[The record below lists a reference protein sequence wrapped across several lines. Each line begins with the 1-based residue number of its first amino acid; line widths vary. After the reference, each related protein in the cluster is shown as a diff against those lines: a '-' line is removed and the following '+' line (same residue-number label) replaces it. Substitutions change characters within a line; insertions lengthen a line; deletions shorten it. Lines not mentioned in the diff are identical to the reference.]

1 MKRRAI
7 SLLLAVCM
15 MCGLLTVGASAAS
28 SDTTGAVETMK
39 ALGIMVGDETGD
51 MNLDGNVTRAQF
63 VKMMT
68 AASTYRDSV
77 GSGYG
82 YSLFKDVK
90 SDHWASEYIKLAVE
104 QGWIT
109 GYVDGTFRPN
119 NTVTLEEACTALLRM
134 LGYDSSSLAGTFPT
148 AQLSKASAVGL
159 LDGMTATR
167 GQQLTRSDCVSL
179 FNNLLTAE
187 TSDSAVYAT
196 TLGYTVTN
204 GEVDYSALVTANTK
218 GPYVS
223 EGGSVNLPFGTENIT
238 VYYDGSLSTL
248 SEVENYD
255 VYYYNTNLRT
265 VWVYNDRVTGTITGV
280 SPSNTAPTS
289 VTVAGNEYAVTTS
302 TASYKLSTQGEYQA
316 GDIVTLLLGMDGDAV
331 DVVSASAGSSSGTYY
346 GVVVSSEKDGG
357 DSDSASVRNII
368 QVACTDGSVRTFY
381 TNGSATVGR
390 LVTVTADED
399 GASIRALSSKS
410 VSGTVNSA
418 ATKLGTLNF
427 ADDVEILDTDSDGGY
442 VRIYPSRLAG
452 VKLSDNDVRYY
463 ELDRNGDICRL
474 ILDEVTGDTATYGF
488 ITEANNVSSDMSAS
502 GTYSYIMNGTAGTI
516 SSSTKSFNVD
526 EGGAAF
532 HYDTDGN
539 VTSIKN
545 LSSVRLTELYDLYAR
560 ASDDTR
566 YDLASDVQ
574 VLLKNGD
581 DYYASTLS
589 AINTDDY
596 QLTGWYD
603 NLGYSAGEQI
613 RIIVAVEK

>member
-7 SLLLAVCM
+7 SLLLAACM

-28 SDTTGAVETMK
+28 SDATGAVETMK
-39 ALGIMVGDETGD
+39 ALGIMVGDETGN
-51 MNLDGNVTRAQF
+51 MNLSGNVTRAQF

-77 GSGYG
+77 GAGYG

-167 GQQLTRSDCVSL
+167 GQKLTRSDCVSL

-187 TSDSAVYAT
+187 TSEGAVYAT

-204 GEVDYSALVTANTK
+204 GEVDYSALVAANTK

-223 EGGSVNLPFGTENIT
+223 QNGSVNLPFGTQNIT
-238 VYYDGSLSTL
+238 VYYDGNASELSAIE
-248 SEVENYD
+248 SYD
-255 VYYYNTNLRT
+255 VYYYNENLRT
-265 VWVYNDRVTGTITGV
+265 VWVYNDRITGTITAV
-280 SPSNTAPTS
+280 APNQAAPTS
-289 VTVAGNEYAVTTS
+289 VTVAGNTYDVTTS
-302 TASYKLSTQGEYQA
+302 TASYKLSSQGQFQA
-316 GDIVTLLLGMDGDAV
+316 GDIVTLLLGMNGDAV
-331 DVVSASAGSSSGTYY
+331 DVINPTESRGTYY

-357 DSDSASVRNII
+357 DSDSASVRNIV
-368 QVACTDGSVRTFY
+368 QVACTDGAVRTFY
-381 TNGSATVGR
+381 TSGSTTVGR

-399 GASIRALSSKS
+399 GATIRALSNKS
-410 VSGTVNSA
+410 ISGTVNSA
-418 ATKLGTLNF
+418 ATKLGTLDF
-427 ADDVEILDTDSDGGY
+427 ADNVEILDTDSDGGY

-452 VKLSDNDVRYY
+452 VKLSGDDVRYY
-463 ELDRNGDICRL
+463 ELDKNGDICRM
-474 ILDEVTGDTATYGF
+474 ILDEVTGDTASYGF
-488 ITEANNVSSDMSAS
+488 ITDAKNLSGDMSAS
-502 GTYSYIMNGTAGTI
+502 GTYSYIMNGKAGTI
-516 SSSTKSFNVD
+516 SSGTKSFNVE

-545 LSSVRLTELYDLYAR
+545 LSSVKLTELHDLYAK
-560 ASDDTR
+560 ADNTR
-566 YDLASDVQ
+566 YELASNVQ

-581 DYYASTLS
+581 AYYASTLS
-589 AINTDDY
+589 AINTKDY

-603 NLGYSAGEQI
+603 NAGYSAGKQI
-613 RIIVAVEK
+613 RIIIAVER

>member
-7 SLLLAVCM
+7 SLLLAACM

-28 SDTTGAVETMK
+28 SDATGAVETMK
-39 ALGIMVGDETGD
+39 ALGIMVGDETGN
-51 MNLDGNVTRAQF
+51 MNLSGNVTRAQF

-77 GSGYG
+77 GAGYG

-167 GQQLTRSDCVSL
+167 GQKLTRSDCVSL

-187 TSDSAVYAT
+187 TSEGAVYAT

-204 GEVDYSALVTANTK
+204 GEVDYSALVAANTK

-223 EGGSVNLPFGTENIT
+223 QNGSVNLPFGTQNIT
-238 VYYDGSLSTL
+238 VYYDGNASELSAIE
-248 SEVENYD
+248 SYD
-255 VYYYNTNLRT
+255 VYYYNENLRT
-265 VWVYNDRVTGTITGV
+265 VWVYNDRITGTITAV
-280 SPSNTAPTS
+280 APNQAAPTS
-289 VTVAGNEYAVTTS
+289 VTVAGNTYDVTTS
-302 TASYKLSTQGEYQA
+302 TASYKLSSQGQFQA
-316 GDIVTLLLGMDGDAV
+316 GDIVTLLLGMNGDVV
-331 DVVSASAGSSSGTYY
+331 DVINPTESRGTYY

-357 DSDSASVRNII
+357 DSDSASVRNIV

-381 TNGSATVGR
+381 TSGSTTVGR

-399 GASIRALSSKS
+399 GATIRALSNKS
-410 VSGTVNSA
+410 ISGTVNSA
-418 ATKLGTLNF
+418 ATKLGTLDF
-427 ADDVEILDTDSDGGY
+427 ADNVEILDTDSDGGY

-452 VKLSDNDVRYY
+452 VKLSGDDVR
-463 ELDRNGDICRL
+463 
-474 ILDEVTGDTATYGF
+474 
-488 ITEANNVSSDMSAS
+488 
-502 GTYSYIMNGTAGTI
+502 
-516 SSSTKSFNVD
+516 
-526 EGGAAF
+526 
-532 HYDTDGN
+532 
-539 VTSIKN
+539 
-545 LSSVRLTELYDLYAR
+545 
-560 ASDDTR
+560 
-566 YDLASDVQ
+566 
-574 VLLKNGD
+574 
-581 DYYASTLS
+581 
-589 AINTDDY
+589 
-596 QLTGWYD
+596 
-603 NLGYSAGEQI
+603 
-613 RIIVAVEK
+613 